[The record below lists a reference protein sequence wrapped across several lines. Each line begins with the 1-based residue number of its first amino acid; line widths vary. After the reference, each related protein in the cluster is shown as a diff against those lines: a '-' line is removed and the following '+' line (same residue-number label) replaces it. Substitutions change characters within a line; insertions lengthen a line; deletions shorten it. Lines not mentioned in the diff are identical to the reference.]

1 MRVVF
6 YDAYNLIYR
15 ARHALPPAMQASENG
30 ITFAFFRSLA
40 ALNRKLKPDV
50 AFFVTEGRPNYRLQL
65 HEAYKG
71 NRKHEKD
78 ENFVRQRKEII
89 RIVNDYLPLTV
100 ANHPNHEC
108 DDVIAHLATQ
118 YDNGDN
124 EVIVVSTDTDFL
136 QLANTLECYRQYDPI
151 RKSYKD
157 LPDFDY
163 VAWKA
168 LRGDASDNIDGFK
181 GIGDKRAHGLIQD
194 PTRLQEFLE
203 IPGHKEKYARNLEL
217 ITFLDV
223 SKDETVINFSKAT
236 PDWET
241 AYSTF
246 SKMNFKSLVGEKG
259 WSNFTSAFSFS
270 AAEEKSNDGS
280 TRKFHA
286 S

>member
-1 MRVVF
+1 MRIVF

-15 ARHALPPAMQASENG
+15 ARHALPPAMQATENG

-40 ALNRKLKPDV
+40 ALNRKLQPDI

-65 HEAYKG
+65 HEDYKG
-71 NRKHEKD
+71 NRKQEKD
-78 ENFVRQRKEII
+78 ENFSRQRREII
-89 RIVNDYLPLTV
+89 RIINDYFPLTV

-108 DDVIAHLATQ
+108 DDVIAHLATE
-118 YDNGDN
+118 YDDGNN

-136 QLANTLECYRQYDPI
+136 QLANTLGSYKQYDPI
-151 RKSYKD
+151 RKSYKE

-181 GIGDKRAHGLIQD
+181 GIGDKRAHMLLQD
-194 PTRLQEFLE
+194 PAKLQQFLD

-217 ITFLDV
+217 IAFLDV
-223 SKDETVINFSKAT
+223 SKDETVITFSKDT

-241 AYSTF
+241 VYNMF
-246 SKMNFKSLVGEKG
+246 IQMNFKSIIGEKG
-259 WSNFTSAFSFS
+259 WANFTSAFKFS
-270 AAEEKSNDGS
+270 TLEGKSNDGS
-280 TRKFHA
+280 IRKF
-286 S
+286 STS